1 MTLIKKRD
9 VPAHFAARR
18 RNPNQIHIVP
28 ASLPDITGLS
38 DKEPN
43 PVDTNPLKLNRDL
56 ITDHSSIGT
65 SPASAV
71 DLKAPEVRQF
81 K

>member
-9 VPAHFAARR
+9 VAANFAARR

-28 ASLPDITGLS
+28 AGLPDITGLS
-38 DKEPN
+38 DKEPD
-43 PVDTNPLKLNRDL
+43 PVDL

-65 SPASAV
+65 SPAPALDS
-71 DLKAPEVRQF
+71 KAPEVRQF